1 MRFIDRMITVFAAF
15 GSALIV
21 CVMAFVSL
29 EVVMRYFFHKPQI
42 WVVEISEYVL
52 VWSTFLGAA
61 WVLKEEGHIQ
71 VDIVYQ
77 NLSNRVRAW
86 LGVFSTVLGVFVSLV
101 FIIFGTRL
109 VWGMFITLEADPKS
123 QIGMPKGPLL
133 AIIPLCSVLLLI
145 QFVRRGKKYLN
156 LTKASFKSK
165 KAR

>member
-1 MRFIDRMITVFAAF
+1 MRFIDRMITACAGF

-21 CVMAFVSL
+21 GVMVIVSL

-61 WVLKEEGHIQ
+61 WVLKDEGHVQ
-71 VDIVYQ
+71 VDILYQ
-77 NLSNRVRAW
+77 TLNSKTRAW
-86 LGVFSTVLGVFVSLV
+86 LGVFSSVLGVFVSLV

-109 VWGMFITLEADPKS
+109 TWGMCITLEADPKS

-133 AIIPLCSVLLLI
+133 AIIPFCSVLLLI
-145 QFVRRGKKYLN
+145 QFIRRSNKFYKQTKVLPHPKK
-156 LTKASFKSK
+156 
-165 KAR
+165 

>member
-1 MRFIDRMITVFAAF
+1 MRFIDKMITAFAAF
-15 GSALIV
+15 GSALILS
-21 CVMAFVSL
+21 VMVLVSI

-61 WVLKEEGHIQ
+61 WVLKDEGHIK
-71 VDIVYQ
+71 VDILYQ
-77 NLSNRVRAW
+77 NLSSKVKAW
-86 LGVFSTVLGVFVSLV
+86 LGVFSSIIGIFVSFV

-109 VWGMFITLEADPKS
+109 VWRMCITLEADPKS

-145 QFVRRGKKYLN
+145 QFVRRGKKFFN
-156 LTKASFKSK
+156 QIKASPHIK
-165 KAR
+165 K